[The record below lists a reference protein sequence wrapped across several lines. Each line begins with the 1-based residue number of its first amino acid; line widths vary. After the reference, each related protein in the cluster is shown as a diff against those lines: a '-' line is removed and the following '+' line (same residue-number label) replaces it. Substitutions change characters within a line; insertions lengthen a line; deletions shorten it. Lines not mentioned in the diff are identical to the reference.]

1 MDTQLEPEKKFCE
14 NLKKCVTVDNIA
26 SELIVAVITLC
37 GSIGSAINLEEIFNY
52 YNANKCLCGE
62 LCEKKCDRYLDN
74 YELNYVL
81 NTKTAGD
88 IVVKKA
94 FYNCLN
100 ITFFYSD
107 KKNVKSKIAAKVFPN
122 GSIQIPGCRT
132 IDSVHNTPVSVYE
145 FIENMD
151 KKCKV
156 NNPNLTII
164 RDPSNYKLKNLK
176 IVMINSNFTFSSKIL
191 QEQLKDLLNE
201 FKYDGGVDNDNVW
214 RMISFQPEKYSGINI
229 RYLTKRCRE
238 NIQQNYLNGDRIPM
252 KLDGQVSIFIFRSG
266 KGTITGAKNT
276 DDLVEAYE
284 TITTFLRNNRDKVF
298 Y

>member
-1 MDTQLEPEKKFCE
+1 MNIQLETEKKFFE
-14 NLKKCVTVDNIA
+14 NLKRCKTDDNIA

-52 YNANKCLCGE
+52 YNSNKCFCKNN
-62 LCEKKCDRYLDN
+62 CEKKCDRYLDN

-81 NTKTAGD
+81 NTKTD
-88 IVVKKA
+88 EDTVVKKA

-100 ITFFYSD
+100 VTFFYID
-107 KKNVKSKIAAKVFPN
+107 VKMVKSKIAAKVFPN

-145 FIENMD
+145 FIKNMD
-151 KKCKV
+151 IKCRNK
-156 NNPNLTII
+156 NPDLTII
-164 RDPSNYKLKNLK
+164 RDPPNFKLKDLR
-176 IVMINSNFTFSSKIL
+176 IVMINSNFTFCKKIL

-201 FKYDGGVDNDNVW
+201 YKYNGIDDDNVW

-229 RYLTKRCRE
+229 RYLTKKCRDL
-238 NIQQNYLNGDRIPM
+238 IKQNYLNGDRIPI

-284 TITTFLRNNRDKVF
+284 AITNFLRNNTEKVF